1 MKKSHK
7 RVRISFSIFLCL
19 FMLLSI
25 KQSVYADVIENSRN
39 GILPDKEWKINFNN
53 KVDYDYVNSNYI
65 YVMDSS
71 GNTVDVDVKVN
82 PLNEKQ
88 VIVKPKL
95 GKYKL
100 GSTYTLIISKEFCDE
115 KGNKIGQ
122 DHKMQFA
129 IKKQLIDTADFK
141 IQGNKSMGVMVIS
154 INSITSTDIKKYRVE
169 GQDPKDTD
177 YVDINGEAVIWGT
190 FKSVNVYFY
199 DSDGKEIGNSLI
211 NVEKACD
218 SQTVQIIN

>member
-1 MKKSHK
+1 MKRSHK
-7 RVRISFSIFLCL
+7 LIRISFSIFLCL

-71 GNTVDVDVKVN
+71 GNTVDIEVNVN
-82 PLNEKQ
+82 PLNQKQ

-95 GKYKL
+95 GKYNL
-100 GSTYTLIISKEFCDE
+100 GSTYTLVISKEFCDE
-115 KGNKIGQ
+115 NGKKIGQ

-129 IKKQLIDTADFK
+129 IKKQLVDTVDFK
-141 IQGNKSMGVMVIS
+141 IQGNKNIGVVVIS
-154 INSITSTDIKKYRVE
+154 INSITSTDIKKYKVE
-169 GQDPKDTD
+169 GQDDPAA
-177 YVDINGEAVIWGT
+177 IENIGEKAYILGNYQN
-190 FKSVNVYFY
+190 VNVYFY
-199 DSDGKEIGNSLI
+199 DSDGNEIGNSLI
-211 NVEKACD
+211 NIEKACD